1 VLAELAVVITV
12 VVLPVLGWIAGISFL
27 QACLNPIVAAA
38 VSTLSAAIA
47 LALAN
52 CASH

>member
-1 VLAELAVVITV
+1 VILT
-12 VVLPVLGWIAGISFL
+12 VLGWIAGIPFL
-27 QACLNPIVAAA
+27 SACLNPIVAAA

-47 LALAN
+47 LGLAN